1 MAEAKVVKKVGAST
15 DAVWNQL
22 SDFSGIKPGGP
33 IEAVRYEGEGVG
45 MLRYLTMGGADVV
58 ERLDVHDSANR
69 TFTYSIINEDAPLP
83 FSNYSATVRVTD
95 DGDGTCTVDWTGTFD
110 AKGDE
115 EAAINVATGI
125 YAGAIKGAKIALGVD

>member
-1 MAEAKVVKKVGAST
+1 MAEAKVVKKVGTSA
-15 DAVWNQL
+15 DAVWAQL
-22 SDFSGIKPGGP
+22 SDFAGIKPGGP

-45 MLRYLTMGGADVV
+45 MVRYLTMGGSDVV
-58 ERLDVHDSANR
+58 ERLDVHDSDNQ

-83 FSNYSATVRVTD
+83 FSNYSATVRITD

-115 EAAINVATGI
+115 ETAINTATGI